1 MNKPSEKKIYEK
13 IKVNVSIF
21 YSVESAFFVNQFII
35 KPMTRLIIQKLIFDV
50 EAGHPYV
57 LDWDHNHFRIW
68 RQQLRKE
75 ILEELLFDFKL
86 KNTHT
91 LTSASLSADGNY
103 IAVSDQIKARIWCVQ
118 YNEVKELE
126 LPIVKGCQTV
136 PFHNVTPCSSQ
147 SQLEINFL
155 SDTIRII
162 FAL

>member
-1 MNKPSEKKIYEK
+1 MN
-13 IKVNVSIF
+13 
-21 YSVESAFFVNQFII
+21 
-35 KPMTRLIIQKLIFDV
+35 RLRIQKLIFDV

-75 ILEELLFDFKL
+75 SLEELLFDFKL

-103 IAVSDQIKARIWCVQ
+103 IAVADQIKARIWCVQ

-126 LPIVKGCQTV
+126 LPIAKGCQTV
-136 PFHNVTPCSSQ
+136 AFHNVTPCSSQ
-147 SQLEINFL
+147 SQLEILLHIKSVRITSYLLEYSHQCLNWKIEFL
-155 SDTIRII
+155 WISKQNLKCFRVIWHA
-162 FAL
+162 FM